1 MEETGMSRARRASIS
16 VNYEHVNITDEI
28 AGSVKSLTYT
38 DVASGE
44 SDELSLSMQ
53 DRDRKWMGS
62 WAPQKGD
69 HISATAAFH
78 DWDGEGDS
86 WSIYCGS
93 FEVDDISMSGPPPAC
108 TIGAV
113 SIPRSTAFNE
123 EERTKNWE
131 EVTVKEI
138 AEEIASRAGISLY
151 YEAEDIPVKAMEQ
164 DRQTDCKFL
173 YAVCEKYGLAMKV
186 FAEKIVIFDEAAY
199 ETATP
204 VAELK
209 YEDFA
214 AGYQYKSTLE
224 GTYTGAKIAYSD
236 PGTGEDHIVIV
247 GGGDRIK
254 EINEEADSAA
264 DAQRKAVAALN
275 NANKKDV
282 TFSGTVKARRELLAS
297 RCIRISGFGVPDGIY
312 YLDKVVTKISGN
324 GASRQ
329 SIEAHKI
336 GYRMD
341 NAVVLIDEM
350 PEETETGGG
359 EYTVEKGDT
368 LWKIAAQTLGS
379 PTRYAEIY
387 DINKEVIEETARG
400 RGKRDSSNGHWLF
413 PGTALKIPGTKG
425 SAGNG

>member
-1 MEETGMSRARRASIS
+1 MSRARRAAVS
-16 VNYEHVNITDEI
+16 VNYEHVNITDEV
-28 AGSVKSLTYT
+28 AGNVKMLTYT

-44 SDELSLSMQ
+44 SDALSLSLQ
-53 DRDRKWMGS
+53 DRERKWMGS
-62 WAPQKGD
+62 WAPKKGD
-69 HISATAAFH
+69 HISASVAFQ
-78 DWDGEGDS
+78 DWDWEGDS
-86 WSIYCGS
+86 WGIYCGS

-131 EVTVKEI
+131 EITVKEI
-138 AEEIASRAGISLY
+138 AAEIASRAGISLY
-151 YEAEDIPVKAMEQ
+151 YEAEEIPIKSMEQ

-199 ETATP
+199 ESAKAVT
-204 VAELK
+204 ELK

-224 GTYTGAKIAYSD
+224 GTYTGAKIAYCD
-236 PGTGEDHIVIV
+236 PGTGEDHMVTV

-264 DAQRKAVAALN
+264 DAQKKAIAALN
-275 NANKKDV
+275 NANKKDT
-282 TFSGTVKARRELLAS
+282 TFSGTVKAKRELTAS
-297 RCIRISGFGVPDGIY
+297 RCISISGFGVPDGIY
-312 YLDKVVTKISGN
+312 YLDKVVTKISGS

-329 SIEAHKI
+329 TIEAHKV

-341 NAVVLIDEM
+341 NATVLIDEM

-359 EYTVEKGDT
+359 EYMVVKGDT
-368 LWKIAAQTLGS
+368 LWKIASQTLGS

-387 DINKEVIEETARG
+387 DLNKEVLEEAARR

-413 PGTALKIPGTKG
+413 PGTTLKIPGTKG
-425 SAGNG
+425 SVENG

>member
-1 MEETGMSRARRASIS
+1 MSRARRALIS
-16 VNYEHVNITDEI
+16 VNYEHVNITDEV
-28 AGSVKSLTYT
+28 AGSVKTLTYT
-38 DVASGE
+38 DVASGK
-44 SDELSLSMQ
+44 SDSLSISLQ

-69 HISATAAFH
+69 HIGATATFQ

-86 WSIYCGS
+86 WSIFCGS
-93 FEVDDISMSGPPPAC
+93 FEVDDIAMSGPPPAC

-138 AEEIASRAGISLY
+138 AEEIAARAGISLY
-151 YEAEDIPVKAMEQ
+151 YEAEEIPIKSMEQ
-164 DRQTDCKFL
+164 DKQTDCKFL
-173 YAVCEKYGLAMKV
+173 YSVCEKYGLAMKV
-186 FAEKIVIFDEAAY
+186 FAEKIVIFDEAVY
-199 ETATP
+199 EAAQP
-204 VAELK
+204 VTELK

-236 PGTGEDHIVIV
+236 PGTGEDHIVTV

-264 DAQRKAVAALN
+264 DAQKKAVAALN
-275 NANKKDV
+275 NANKNDTK
-282 TFSGTVKARRELLAS
+282 FSGTVKARRELLAS
-297 RCIRISGFGVPDGIY
+297 RCVSISGFGVPDGTY
-312 YLDKVVTKISGN
+312 YLDKVVTKISGS
-324 GASRQ
+324 GASQ
-329 SIEAHKI
+329 QYIEAHRV
-336 GYRMD
+336 GYRME
-341 NAVVLIDEM
+341 NTVVLIDQM
-350 PEETETGGG
+350 PEETETDGG
-359 EYTVEKGDT
+359 EYTVAKGDT

-387 DINKEVIEETARG
+387 ELNKEVIEETARG

-413 PGTALKIPGTKG
+413 QGTTLKIPGTKG
-425 SAGNG
+425 SVENGQQ

>member
-1 MEETGMSRARRASIS
+1 MSRVRRASVS
-16 VNYEHVNITDEI
+16 VSYEHVNITDEI

-38 DVASGE
+38 DTASGE
-44 SDELSLSMQ
+44 SDAISLSLQ

-62 WAPQKGD
+62 WAPRKGE

-78 DWDGEGDS
+78 DWDREGDR
-86 WSIYCGS
+86 WDIYCGS
-93 FEVDDISMSGPPPAC
+93 FEVDDISMSGPPPSC

-151 YEAEDIPVKAMEQ
+151 YEAEDIPVRAMEQ

-199 ETATP
+199 EAAPP
-204 VAELK
+204 VTELK

-236 PGTGEDHIVIV
+236 PGTGEDHIVTV

-275 NANKKDV
+275 NANKKDT
-282 TFSGTVKARRELLAS
+282 TFSGTVMARRELLAS

-312 YLDKVVTKISGN
+312 YLDRVVTKISGN

-329 SIEAHKI
+329 SIEAHKV
-336 GYRMD
+336 GGRMD
-341 NAVVLIDEM
+341 NAVVLIDEVQ
-350 PEETETGGG
+350 EETETGGG
-359 EYTVEKGDT
+359 EYTVAKGDT

-387 DINKEVIEETARG
+387 NLNKDVIEETARG

-425 SAGNG
+425 NVENGRQ

>member
-1 MEETGMSRARRASIS
+1 MSRARRASIS
-16 VNYEHVNITDEI
+16 VNYEHVNITDEV
-28 AGSVKSLTYT
+28 AGSVKTFTYT

-44 SDELSLSMQ
+44 SDSLSLSLQ
-53 DRDRKWMGS
+53 DRERKWMGS
-62 WAPQKGD
+62 WAPKKGD
-69 HISATAAFH
+69 NISASASFH

-86 WSIYCGS
+86 WGIYCGS
-93 FEVDDISMSGPPPAC
+93 FEVDDISMSGPPAVC

-151 YEAEDIPVKAMEQ
+151 YEAEEIPVQSVEQ

-199 ETATP
+199 ESETP
-204 VAELK
+204 VTELK

-236 PGTGEDHIVIV
+236 PGTGEDHIVVV

-264 DAQRKAVAALN
+264 DAQKKAVAALN
-275 NANKKDV
+275 NANKKDT
-282 TFSGTVKARRELLAS
+282 TFSGTVRARRELLAS
-297 RCIRISGFGVPDGIY
+297 RCVSISGFGVPDGVY
-312 YLDKVVTKISGN
+312 YLDKVVTKISGG
-324 GASRQ
+324 GASKQ
-329 SIEAHKI
+329 SIEAHKT
-336 GYRMD
+336 GYRME
-341 NAVVLIDEM
+341 NATVLIDEM
-350 PEETETGGG
+350 PDETETGGG
-359 EYTVEKGDT
+359 EYTVVKGDT
-368 LWKIAAQTLGS
+368 LWKIASTTLGS

-387 DINKEVIEETARG
+387 DLNKDVIEETARG
-400 RGKRDSSNGHWLF
+400 RGKKNSSNGHWLF
-413 PGTALKIPGTKG
+413 QGTTLKIPGTKG
-425 SAGNG
+425 SVENG

>member
-1 MEETGMSRARRASIS
+1 MSRARRALIS
-16 VNYEHVNITDEI
+16 VNYEHVNITDEV
-28 AGSVKSLTYT
+28 AGSVKTLTYT
-38 DVASGE
+38 DVASGK
-44 SDELSLSMQ
+44 SDSLSLSLQ
-53 DRDRKWMGS
+53 DRDRKWMRS

-69 HISATAAFH
+69 HISATVIFQ
-78 DWDGEGDS
+78 DWEGEGDS
-86 WSIYCGS
+86 WSIFCGS
-93 FEVDDISMSGPPPAC
+93 FEVDDIAMSGPPPAC

-131 EVTVKEI
+131 EITVKEI
-138 AEEIASRAGISLY
+138 AEEIASRAGISLC
-151 YEAEDIPVKAMEQ
+151 YEAEEIPIKSMEQ
-164 DRQTDCKFL
+164 DKQTDCKFL
-173 YAVCEKYGLAMKV
+173 YSVCEKYGLAMKV
-186 FAEKIVIFDEAAY
+186 FAEKIVIFDEAVY
-199 ETATP
+199 EAAAP
-204 VAELK
+204 VTELK

-236 PGTGEDHIVIV
+236 PGTGEDHIVTV

-264 DAQRKAVAALN
+264 DAQKKAVAALN
-275 NANKKDV
+275 NANKNDTK
-282 TFSGTVKARRELLAS
+282 FSGTVKARRELLAS

-312 YLDKVVTKISGN
+312 YLDKVVTKISGS
-324 GASRQ
+324 GASQ
-329 SIEAHKI
+329 QYIEAHRV

-341 NAVVLIDEM
+341 TAVVQIDETQ
-350 PEETETGGG
+350 EEIETDGG
-359 EYTVEKGDT
+359 EYTVAKGDT

-387 DINKEVIEETARG
+387 DLNKEVIEETARG

-413 PGTALKIPGTKG
+413 PGTALRIPGTKG
-425 SAGNG
+425 SVENGQQ

>member
-1 MEETGMSRARRASIS
+1 MSRARRASIS
-16 VNYEHVNITDEI
+16 VTYEYVNITDEI
-28 AGSVKSLTYT
+28 NGSVKTLTYT

-44 SDELSLSMQ
+44 SDSLSLSLQ
-53 DRDRKWMGS
+53 DRDRKWMGG
-62 WAPQKGD
+62 WAPRKGD
-69 HISATAAFH
+69 HLSANAAFQ
-78 DWDGEGDS
+78 DWNGEGDH
-86 WSIYCGS
+86 WGIYCGS

-138 AEEIASRAGISLY
+138 AEEIAARAGISLY
-151 YEAEDIPVKAMEQ
+151 YEAEEIVIKSMEQ
-164 DRQTDCKFL
+164 DKQNDCKFL

-186 FAEKIVIFDEAAY
+186 FAEKIIIFDEARY
-199 ETATP
+199 EAAPP
-204 VAELK
+204 VVNLT

-214 AGYQYKSTLE
+214 ARYQYKSKLE

-236 PGTGEDHIVIV
+236 PGTGEDHIVTV

-264 DAQRKAVAALN
+264 DAQKKAVAALN
-275 NANKKDV
+275 NANKKDT
-282 TFSGTVKARRELLAS
+282 TFSGTVKARRELIAG
-297 RCIRISGFGVPDGIY
+297 RCISISGFGAPDGIY

-324 GASRQ
+324 GASQQ
-329 SIEAHKI
+329 SIEAHRL

-341 NAVVLIDEM
+341 NATVLLEETA
-350 PEETETGGG
+350 EETETDGG

-368 LWKIAAQTLGS
+368 LWKIAKETLGT
-379 PTRYAEIY
+379 PARYAEIY
-387 DINKEVIEETARG
+387 DLNKDVIEETAQG
-400 RGKRDSSNGHWLF
+400 RGKKNSSNGHWLYK
-413 PGTALKIPGTKG
+413 GTVLKIPGTKG
-425 SAGNG
+425 SVENGGQ

>member
-1 MEETGMSRARRASIS
+1 MSRARRAS
-16 VNYEHVNITDEI
+16 VNVDYEHVNITDEI

-44 SDELSLSMQ
+44 SDELSLSLQ

-62 WAPQKGD
+62 WAPRKGD
-69 HISATAAFH
+69 NISATAAFH

-93 FEVDDISMSGPPPAC
+93 FEVDDISMSGPPPVC
-108 TIGAV
+108 EIGAV

-199 ETATP
+199 ETAPP

-214 AGYQYKSTLE
+214 ARYQYKSTLE

-236 PGTGEDHIVIV
+236 PGTGEDHIVTV
-247 GGGDRIK
+247 GGGDRIM

-275 NANKKDV
+275 NANKKDT
-282 TFSGTVKARRELLAS
+282 TFSGTVRARRELLAS
-297 RCIRISGFGVPDGIY
+297 RCIRISGFGVPDGVY

-329 SIEAHKI
+329 SIEAHKV
-336 GYRMD
+336 GCRMN

-368 LWKIAAQTLGS
+368 LWKIAGQTLGS
-379 PTRYAEIY
+379 PARYAEIY